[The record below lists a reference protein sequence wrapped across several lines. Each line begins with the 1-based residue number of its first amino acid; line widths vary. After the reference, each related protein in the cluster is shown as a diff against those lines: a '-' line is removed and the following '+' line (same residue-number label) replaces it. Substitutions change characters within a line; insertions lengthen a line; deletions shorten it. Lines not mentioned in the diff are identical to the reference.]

1 MLEAATRAAIN
12 AHYAL
17 LPRYAGLSPYFWY
30 LRNREVECGA
40 TLHQM
45 VSKLDAGPIID
56 QGAFKLQGYTSVL
69 SVMLEQ
75 TSLVSPLLLRFYRGE
90 TSERHTR
97 PQDLSKR
104 TYFKHPTRADVK
116 ALRAHGHDFYDAEDL
131 RAVERALR
139 KLVAAPP
146 SRRRRR

>member
-45 VSKLDAGPIID
+45 VSKLDAGNMPLTD
-56 QGAFKLQGYTSVL
+56 LFTADGLEAAARSAACNEGMRVRRGAA
-69 SVMLEQ
+69 
-75 TSLVSPLLLRFYRGE
+75 R
-90 TSERHTR
+90 RH
-97 PQDLSKR
+97 
-104 TYFKHPTRADVK
+104 
-116 ALRAHGHDFYDAEDL
+116 
-131 RAVERALR
+131 
-139 KLVAAPP
+139 
-146 SRRRRR
+146 